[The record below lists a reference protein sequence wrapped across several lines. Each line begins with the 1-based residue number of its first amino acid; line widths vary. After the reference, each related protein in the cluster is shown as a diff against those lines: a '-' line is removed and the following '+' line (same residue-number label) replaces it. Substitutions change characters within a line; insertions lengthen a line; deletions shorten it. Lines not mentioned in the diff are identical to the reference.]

1 MLIGYDRWNFLTWV
15 LDASLLV
22 RGKPAL
28 KKVKLI
34 LRAVAAV
41 SPQVDLMVAGGLLL
55 IALVG
60 ALVEPGLW
68 LWVATAQILAAVFKE
83 LVDNFGLG
91 LDQRILSIELCKL
104 TIGLSDLAFGVAP
117 RVCSLID
124 KGFEELVC
132 CW

>member
-1 MLIGYDRWNFLTWV
+1 M
-15 LDASLLV
+15 LV

-60 ALVEPGLW
+60 ALVEPGL
-68 LWVATAQILAAVFKE
+68 
-83 LVDNFGLG
+83 
-91 LDQRILSIELCKL
+91 
-104 TIGLSDLAFGVAP
+104 
-117 RVCSLID
+117 
-124 KGFEELVC
+124 
-132 CW
+132 